1 MILIVFLFAPTV
13 PSAPR
18 PKKTARVRAAGSMSK
33 SRSKGSEVWV
43 TSSVMPMVKRR
54 FGSSFA
60 SSSKTAFT
68 MAGSNSFEEI
78 P

>member
-1 MILIVFLFAPTV
+1 MILIEFLFAPTV

-18 PKKTARVRAAGSMSK
+18 PKKTARATSSGSMSK
-33 SRSKGSEVWV
+33 AGSHGSDVCV
-43 TSSVMPMVKRR
+43 TSSTIPTVKWF
-54 FGSSFA
+54 FGALFE

-68 MAGSNSFEEI
+68 MAGLNSFDER